1 MCTIFLWISITREIA
16 SLKFRVISISLYSNI
31 AVSEYQWISLSSNI
45 AVFAYRL
52 IRNLSPTRLIR
63 ILLYLNIASLER
75 HLLWMVPFFELRRLK
90 IPCKIQWF
98 WSLGQNFVH
107 PSHAFCTPG
116 PANPV
121 KYKDFEAV
129 YLLKFWKVL
138 KTIGFYS
145 ISSLPDPQDEAKMG
159 SKMRPRWGPRWAP
172 KWGPKWGPLGDQ
184 KWPFRSRGRPKSINL
199 SEL

>member
-1 MCTIFLWISITREIA
+1 MPRYLNTASFEYRCIWIS
-16 SLKFRVISISLYSNI
+16 L
-31 AVSEYQWISLSSNI
+31 WISLSSDI

-75 HLLWMVPFFELRRLK
+75 HLLWMVPFFELRRAI
-90 IPCKIQWF
+90 IPCKTQGF
-98 WSLGQNFVH
+98 WSVGHNFVH

-121 KYKDFEAV
+121 KYKDFEAF
-129 YLLKFWKVL
+129 YTMKFRKVL

-145 ISSLPDPQDEAKMG
+145 ISSLPAPQDEP
-159 SKMRPRWGPRWAP
+159 KMRPRWGPRSGILHNSDA
-172 KWGPKWGPLGDQ
+172 L
-184 KWPFRSRGRPKSINL
+184 KSWEIQ
-199 SEL
+199 

>member
-1 MCTIFLWISITREIA
+1 MPRYLNTASFEYRCIWIS
-16 SLKFRVISISLYSNI
+16 L
-31 AVSEYQWISLSSNI
+31 WISLSSDI
-45 AVFAYRL
+45 AVFASRL
-52 IRNLSPTRLIR
+52 IRDLSPTRLIR

-75 HLLWMVPFFELRRLK
+75 HLLWMVPFFELRRAK
-90 IPCKIQWF
+90 IPYKTQEF
-98 WSLGQNFVH
+98 WSVGHNFVH

-121 KYKDFEAV
+121 KYKDFETFHTM
-129 YLLKFWKVL
+129 KCGKVL

-172 KWGPKWGPLGDQ
+172 RWGPRWDTLGSRNRA
-184 KWPFRSRGRPKSINL
+184 FRLDETPNSINL
-199 SEL
+199 S